1 MLGDD
6 PSPYGVVDVVV
17 DISDLIRK
25 ADDLSLQGG
34 RVPGCP
40 VVQDAVPDLLCQVQS
55 PSLFLHHL
63 HHPDAL
69 LIMGKALRT
78 DLIQYVLSCMAKGR
92 VAQVMAQGNGLR
104 QAFVHLKGPGD
115 GPGDLGDLQ
124 SVGEPGPV
132 MVSFRSQ
139 EHLGLML

>member
-1 MLGDD
+1 
-6 PSPYGVVDVVV
+6 
-17 DISDLIRK
+17 
-25 ADDLSLQGG
+25 
-34 RVPGCP
+34 
-40 VVQDAVPDLLCQVQS
+40 
-55 PSLFLHHL
+55 
-63 HHPDAL
+63 
-69 LIMGKALRT
+69 MGKTLRT

-92 VAQVMAQGNGLR
+92 MAQVMAQGDGLR